1 MMLKAR
7 GGPIAITRARAI
19 LMAMAGGFMFRV
31 MATSG
36 SLISRLLGHRTRQED
51 GSGSRTTAGPG
62 FLTNHGAGR
71 RITMAGGF
79 ITAATGAGG
88 LDQSMWAIVRCG
100 LQRLSSLSA
109 LDTTQ
114 ALGLDPSA
122 GFRWGRMMLSIPGT
136 DAASTA

>member
-1 MMLKAR
+1 MTLKDR
-7 GGPIAITRARAI
+7 REPIAITRARAI
-19 LMAMAGGFMFRV
+19 LMAMADGFTFRV
-31 MATSG
+31 MAMSG
-36 SLISRLLGHRTRQED
+36 SLINRLPGRHIRQED
-51 GSGSRTTAGPG
+51 GFGSHITAGHG
-62 FLTNHGAGR
+62 FLTNPGAGR

-88 LDQSMWAIVRCG
+88 LDQSMWAIIRCG
-100 LQRLSSLSA
+100 LRRLSSLSA

-136 DAASTA
+136 